1 MNTSSDLK
9 LSTDHKSALKDA
21 VTVAQQQ
28 MLTAGV
34 HTVIAQFV
42 DIHGSA
48 KGKYVPLAHLG
59 DIVGAGVGF
68 AGPSI
73 WGLGLPRN
81 GPHSEFYGR
90 GDLDTLQVLPWMPG
104 YARIVCNGVVA
115 GEAFG
120 RCSRRLLVRQVAR
133 LAERGWTLNV
143 GIEPEFFLLHQ
154 DATGKPVLFD
164 KADNLDKPSYDLKAM
179 ARVRDVLRRM
189 EQGLDACGFDVFQID
204 HEDASGQFEL
214 NYHYSDAL
222 KAADRFILFKMAAH
236 HIAEGAGLIFTLMP
250 KPFAD
255 RPGSGLHMHL
265 SLSDREGRA
274 VMADST
280 NSHGLSET
288 GRQCIAGLLAHSSAL
303 AALHAPTVNSY
314 KRLVV
319 GRSLSGTTWA
329 PAHIAWGDNNR
340 TTVARVTA
348 GRIEFRLTDGS
359 SNIYLALASAIA
371 AMLDGVEQ
379 RMQPP
384 PPIDEDL
391 YEWPQTHF
399 AERGV
404 LTLPQTLGQ
413 ALDALGADRVL
424 SAAIGDDFV
433 AEFLSAKRA
442 EWVDFCRSVS
452 DWEYQRNLTW
462 P

>member
-1 MNTSSDLK
+1 MNSPTDL
-9 LSTDHKSALKDA
+9 TVSADQASLLGEA
-21 VTVAQQQ
+21 VADAQQR
-28 MLTAGV
+28 MTLAGV

-48 KGKYVPLAHLG
+48 KGKYIPLAHLG
-59 DIVGAGVGF
+59 DIVRDGVGF

-81 GPHSEFYGR
+81 GPRSEFYGR
-90 GDLDTLQVLPWMPG
+90 GDLDTLQALPWMPG

-115 GEAFG
+115 GEAFAL
-120 RCSRRLLVRQVAR
+120 CSRRMLMRQVAR

-154 DATGKPVLFD
+154 DEAGRPILSD
-164 KADNLDKPSYDLKAM
+164 EADTLAKPSYDLKAM
-179 ARVRDVLRRM
+179 ARVRDVLRNM
-189 EQGLDACGFDVFQID
+189 EQSLDACGFDVFQID

-236 HIAEGAGLIFTLMP
+236 HIAEEAGLTFSLMP

-265 SLSDREGRA
+265 SFSDRDGRA
-274 VMADST
+274 VMSDRG

-288 GRQCIAGLLAHSSAL
+288 GRQCIAGLLAHSPAL
-303 AALHAPTVNSY
+303 AALHAPSVNSY

-340 TTVARVTA
+340 TTVARVTG

-359 SNIYLALASAIA
+359 CNIYLALASAIA
-371 AMLDGVEQ
+371 AMLDGVELQ
-379 RMQPP
+379 LQAPA
-384 PPIDEDL
+384 PIDEDI
-391 YEWPQTHF
+391 YEWPQAHF

-413 ALDALGADRVL
+413 ALDALEADRTL
-424 SAAIGDDFV
+424 SAAVGDDFV
-433 AEFLSAKRA
+433 TEFLNTKRA
-442 EWVDFCRSVS
+442 EWFDFCRSVS

>member
-1 MNTSSDLK
+1 MTASEDRAI
-9 LSTDHKSALKDA
+9 ALIA
-21 VTVAQQQ
+21 ASNQAEQRLAA
-28 MLTAGV
+28 MGV
-34 HTVIAQFV
+34 HTIIAQFV

-48 KGKYVPLAHLG
+48 KGKYVPLAHLA

-81 GPHSEFYGR
+81 GPSSEYYGR
-90 GDLDTLQVLPWMPG
+90 GDLDTLQALPWMPG
-104 YARIVCNGVVA
+104 YARIICNGVVA
-115 GEAFG
+115 GEPFG
-120 RCSRRLLVRQVAR
+120 RCSRRVLNRQVAR
-133 LAERGWTLNV
+133 LAARGWTLNV

-154 DATGKPVLFD
+154 DAAGRPILSD
-164 KADNLDKPSYDLKAM
+164 RADLLEKPSYDLKAM
-179 ARVRDVLRRM
+179 ARVREVLRGM
-189 EQGLDACGFDVFQID
+189 EKGLGECGFDVFQID
-204 HEDASGQFEL
+204 HEDAGGQFEL

-222 KAADRFILFKMAAH
+222 TAADRFILFKMAAH
-236 HIAEGAGLIFTLMP
+236 HIAEEAGLVFSLMP
-250 KPFAD
+250 KPFPD

-265 SLSDREGRA
+265 SLADREGRA
-274 VMADST
+274 VMADPKD
-280 NSHGLSET
+280 SHGLSGT
-288 GRQCIAGLLAHSSAL
+288 GRQCIAGLLAHSPAL

-359 SNIYLALASAIA
+359 CNIYLALASAIA

-379 RMQPP
+379 QLQAPAP
-384 PPIDEDL
+384 VDEDI
-391 YEWPQTHF
+391 YEWPQAHF

-404 LTLPQTLGQ
+404 TTLPQTLGQ
-413 ALDALGADRVL
+413 ALDALESDATL
-424 SAAIGDDFV
+424 SAAMGDDFV
-433 AEFLSAKRA
+433 AVFLDTKRA
-442 EWVDFCRSVS
+442 EWIDFCRSVS

>member
-1 MNTSSDLK
+1 MNSPADL
-9 LSTDHKSALKDA
+9 TVSADQTALRGEAVADA
-21 VTVAQQQ
+21 EQRMT
-28 MLTAGV
+28 LAGV

-48 KGKYVPLAHLG
+48 KGKYIPLAHLG
-59 DIVGAGVGF
+59 DIVRDGVGF

-81 GPHSEFYGR
+81 GPRSEFYGR
-90 GDLDTLQVLPWMPG
+90 GDLDTLQALPWMPG

-115 GEAFG
+115 GEDFAL
-120 RCSRRLLVRQVAR
+120 CSRRMLMRQVAR

-154 DATGKPVLFD
+154 DEAGRPILCD
-164 KADNLDKPSYDLKAM
+164 RADTLDKPSYDLKAM
-179 ARVRDVLRRM
+179 ARVRDVLRNM

-204 HEDASGQFEL
+204 HEDAGGQFEL

-236 HIAEGAGLIFTLMP
+236 LIAEEAGLTFSLMP

-265 SLSDREGRA
+265 SLSDRDGRA
-274 VMADST
+274 VMADRGD
-280 NSHGLSET
+280 SHGLSET
-288 GRQCIAGLLAHSSAL
+288 GRQCIAGLLAHSPAL
-303 AALHAPTVNSY
+303 AALHAPSVNSY

-340 TTVARVTA
+340 TTVARVTG
-348 GRIEFRLTDGS
+348 GRIEYRLTDGS
-359 SNIYLALASAIA
+359 CNIYLALASAIA
-371 AMLDGVEQ
+371 AMLDGVELKK
-379 RMQPP
+379 QPP
-384 PPIDEDL
+384 APIDEDI
-391 YEWPQTHF
+391 YEWPQAHF
-399 AERGV
+399 SERGIS
-404 LTLPQTLGQ
+404 TLPQTLGQ
-413 ALDALGADRVL
+413 ALDALEADGTL
-424 SAAIGDDFV
+424 AAAIGEDFV
-433 AEFLSAKRA
+433 AEFLNTKRA
-442 EWVDFCRSVS
+442 EWIDFCRSVS
-452 DWEYQRNLTW
+452 DWEYKRNLTW

>member
-1 MNTSSDLK
+1 MNNPVDLTV
-9 LSTDHKSALKDA
+9 STASALGEA
-21 VTVAQQQ
+21 VAAAQQR
-28 MLTAGV
+28 MTTAGV

-48 KGKYVPLAHLG
+48 KGKYIPLAHLG
-59 DIVGAGVGF
+59 DIVGAGAGF
-68 AGPSI
+68 SGPSI

-81 GPHSEFYGR
+81 GPRSEFYGR
-90 GDLDTLQVLPWMPG
+90 GDMDTLQALPWMPG
-104 YARIVCNGVVA
+104 YARMVCNGVVA
-115 GEAFG
+115 GEAFAL
-120 RCSRRLLVRQVAR
+120 CSRRMLMRQVAR
-133 LAERGWTLNV
+133 LAQRGWTLNV

-154 DATGKPVLFD
+154 DEAGRPILCD
-164 KADNLDKPSYDLKAM
+164 WADTLAKPSYDFKAM
-179 ARVRDVLRRM
+179 ARVRDVLRNM
-189 EQGLDACGFDVFQID
+189 EQGLEACGFDVFQID
-204 HEDASGQFEL
+204 HEDAGGQFEL

-222 KAADRFILFKMAAH
+222 QAADRFILFKMAAH
-236 HIAEGAGLIFTLMP
+236 HIAEEAGLIFSLMP

-265 SLSDREGRA
+265 TFSDRDGRA
-274 VMADST
+274 VMADGG

-288 GRQCIAGLLAHSSAL
+288 GRQCIAGLLAHSPAL
-303 AALHAPTVNSY
+303 AALHAPSVNSY

-340 TTVARVTA
+340 TTVARVTG

-359 SNIYLALASAIA
+359 CNIYLALASAIA
-371 AMLDGVEQ
+371 AMLDGVELQ
-379 RMQPP
+379 MQPP
-384 PPIDEDL
+384 APIDEDI
-391 YEWPQTHF
+391 YEWPQAHF

-413 ALDALGADRVL
+413 ALDALEADRTL
-424 SAAIGDDFV
+424 SAAIGGDFV
-433 AEFLSAKRA
+433 TEFLNTKRT
-442 EWVDFCRSVS
+442 EWIDFCRSVS
-452 DWEYQRNLTW
+452 DWEYQCNLTW

>member
-1 MNTSSDLK
+1 MTASEDHAIELIAATSQAEQRL
-9 LSTDHKSALKDA
+9 AA
-21 VTVAQQQ
+21 
-28 MLTAGV
+28 MGV
-34 HTVIAQFV
+34 HTIIAQFV

-48 KGKYVPLAHLG
+48 KGKYVPLVHLA
-59 DIVGAGVGF
+59 DIVNSGVGF

-81 GPHSEFYGR
+81 GPSSEYYGR
-90 GDLDTLQVLPWMPG
+90 GDLDTLQALPWMPG

-115 GEAFG
+115 GVPFG
-120 RCSRRLLVRQVAR
+120 RCSRRILQRQVAR

-143 GIEPEFFLLHQ
+143 GIEPEFFLLHK
-154 DATGKPVLFD
+154 DEAGRPILSD
-164 KADNLDKPSYDLKAM
+164 SADMLEKPSYDLKAM
-179 ARVRDVLRRM
+179 ARVRDVLRSM
-189 EQGLDACGFDVFQID
+189 EKGLDECGFDVFQID

-222 KAADRFILFKMAAH
+222 TAADRFILFKMAAH
-236 HIAEGAGLIFTLMP
+236 HIAEEAGLIFSLMP

-255 RPGSGLHMHL
+255 RPGSGLHLHL

-274 VMADST
+274 VMADRN
-280 NSHGLSET
+280 NSHGLSGT
-288 GRQCIAGLLAHSSAL
+288 GHQCIAGLLAHSPAL
-303 AALHAPTVNSY
+303 AAMHAPSVNSY

-340 TTVARVTA
+340 TTVARVTG
-348 GRIEFRLTDGS
+348 GRIEYRLTDGS
-359 SNIYLALASAIA
+359 CNIYLALASAIA

-379 RMQPP
+379 QMQVPA
-384 PPIDEDL
+384 PIDEDI
-391 YEWPQTHF
+391 YEWPSALF

-404 LTLPQTLGQ
+404 ATLPQTLGQ
-413 ALDALGADRVL
+413 ALDALEANAAL
-424 SAAIGDDFV
+424 SAAIGVDFV
-433 AEFLSAKRA
+433 AEFLAVKRA
-442 EWVDFCRSVS
+442 EWIDFCRSVS
-452 DWEYQRNLTW
+452 DWEYRRNLTW

>member
-1 MNTSSDLK
+1 MNVPVDKT
-9 LSTDHKSALKDA
+9 SALEAAVADA
-21 VTVAQQQ
+21 RKQLAAV
-28 MLTAGV
+28 GV

-48 KGKYVPLAHLG
+48 KGKYIPLAHLG

-81 GPHSEFYGR
+81 GPRSEFYGR
-90 GDLDTLQVLPWMPG
+90 GDLDTLQALPWMPG

-115 GEAFG
+115 GDAFPL
-120 RCSRRLLVRQVAR
+120 CSRRLLMRQVAR

-154 DATGKPVLFD
+154 DEAGRPILCD
-164 KADNLDKPSYDLKAM
+164 GADTLDKPSYDLKAM

-204 HEDASGQFEL
+204 HEDAGGQFEL

-222 KAADRFILFKMAAH
+222 KAADRFVLFKMAAH
-236 HIAEGAGLIFTLMP
+236 HIAEEAGLVFSLMP

-265 SLSDREGRA
+265 SFSDRDGRA
-274 VMADST
+274 VMADRE

-288 GRQCIAGLLAHSSAL
+288 GRQCIAGLLAHSPAL
-303 AALHAPTVNSY
+303 AALHAPSVNSY

-340 TTVARVTA
+340 TAVARVTG

-359 SNIYLALASAIA
+359 CNIYLALASAIA
-371 AMLDGVEQ
+371 AMLDGGELQ
-379 RMQPP
+379 MQPP
-384 PPIDEDL
+384 APIDEDI
-391 YEWPQTHF
+391 YEWPQAHF

-413 ALDALGADRVL
+413 ALDALETDGTL

-433 AEFLSAKRA
+433 AEFLDTKRT
-442 EWVDFCRSVS
+442 EWIDFCRSVS